1 MKHQTHTVN
10 FISLEDLLT
19 FHLALFPV
27 SQASVYDWDSGT
39 QGWIL
44 GAFFYGYI
52 LTQIPGGF
60 LASRCGP
67 KWLLGF
73 GVLGTVIF
81 TLLTPVAA
89 DLGASYLFA
98 VRVLE
103 GIGEVGEEEATLILN
118 WLTERRASR
127 QAARLT
133 ALCWSCVCLQ
143 GVTYPA
149 IYTMWAAWAPPLER
163 SRLLTITYIG
173 KTHIDIKYTCEV
185 CSLIFG
191 FAT

>member
-1 MKHQTHTVN
+1 MYN
-10 FISLEDLLT
+10 
-19 FHLALFPV
+19 
-27 SQASVYDWDSGT
+27 WDSKT

-52 LTQIPGGF
+52 LTQIPGGY

-67 KWLLGF
+67 KWLLGL

-103 GIGEVGEEEATLILN
+103 GIGEVRGPVASGKSDRMLIRVFSFS
-118 WLTERRASR
+118 E
-127 QAARLT
+127 
-133 ALCWSCVCLQ
+133 
-143 GVTYPA
+143 
-149 IYTMWAAWAPPLER
+149 
-163 SRLLTITYIG
+163 
-173 KTHIDIKYTCEV
+173 
-185 CSLIFG
+185 
-191 FAT
+191 